1 MNKKMK
7 VRLLF
12 IAVVVLILFGCSQ
25 PTTLPR
31 TPTSTTVPTGSLPTA
46 QVVMTSVP
54 DLQATAKTY
63 LDDWKAEEY
72 PAMYAMLTKVSQDA
86 ISEAD
91 FTARYK
97 DAANEAA
104 LSGWDYEILSSLVN
118 PENGQVGYRVI
129 LHSVLVG
136 DIDRQTAM
144 NLSLENG
151 TWHIQWDDSLIL
163 PELRGGNSLLMDYRI
178 PSRGNI
184 YSSDG
189 RALVAQADAV
199 AIGLDTASVDPDQE
213 EALLGEIHRLT
224 GVQPETLS
232 AMIEAWRP
240 YGYYLPV
247 ADISVDAL
255 APRQAALESYA
266 GVILSPFRTRYYFDD
281 GIASHVL
288 GYMSLI
294 QPDEVDY
301 YRRLGYRIDE
311 RVGRDGLEYFAEKSL
326 AGVRGG
332 ALYVVDP
339 NKNIVTQLAAKDPQ
353 PAEAVY
359 TTLDYDLQLGL
370 QRSNALSSDMLGAI
384 VVLERDTGRVLAMLS
399 SPGFNPN
406 LFEPSNF
413 NYSYMINDLYTAST
427 PLLNRATNGQ
437 YPLGSVFKIVTM
449 SAALES
455 GLYTKDT
462 TYECGYFF
470 TEMTGMEPHDWTYDH
485 YLEDGKTQPSGLL
498 TLPEGL
504 MRSCNPFFWHIGL
517 DFYNRGMYT
526 TISDMARA
534 FGLGSSTGI
543 EIGDLAGQIPDP
555 TSQVDAVNLAIA
567 QGNTL
572 VTPLQVADFIS
583 AVGNGGTLYTPHVID
598 KIVPVSGDPT
608 YTFAP
613 SVRGTLPVSPEN
625 LSTVQQAMV
634 SVVMNPRGTAY
645 RTSAYGINSFVTN
658 TGIPVAAKTGTAE
671 SGYADPHAWFA
682 GYTFAGLENRPD
694 IAVAVLVENGGEGS
708 VVAEPIFRRVLEI
721 YFLGSPQMRYPWE
734 AQIGVVATPTPEA
747 TQTATPEATET
758 PTP

>member
-7 VRLLF
+7 FRLLF

-199 AIGLDTASVDPDQE
+199 AIGLDTASVDPNQE

-301 YRRLGYRIDE
+301 YRRLGYRVDE

-470 TEMTGMEPHDWTYDH
+470 TELTGMEPHDWTYDH